1 MTVTVY
7 EVGGAVR
14 DSLRGVESKDRDFV
28 VEAPSWEAMRAYIRE
43 RGTIYLETPKY
54 LTIRAKLDGVNADYV
69 LARKESEYTDG
80 RHPDRVEPGT
90 IDDDLGRRDFTMN
103 AIARRADGTLYDPHG
118 GAEDIRRRLIR
129 CVGDPDQ
136 RFYEDALRLLRALR
150 FAVTTGFDLCPAVVS
165 CLNSPAHLDRL
176 GGVSVERTRE
186 ELNKAFRHDTLAT
199 LTRLNQ
205 HPSLTRRLFSDNR
218 LWLEA
223 TLKAR

>member
-1 MTVTVY
+1 MKSSEILKVMVI
-7 EVGGAVR
+7 GG
-14 DSLRGVESKDRDFV
+14 FV
-28 VEAPSWEAMRAYIRE
+28 LSRRE
-43 RGTIYLETPKY
+43 Q
-54 LTIRAKLDGVNADYV
+54 
-69 LARKESEYTDG
+69 SYTDG

-103 AIARRADGTLYDPHG
+103 AIARRADGSLYDPHG

-129 CVGDPDQ
+129 CVGDPDR
-136 RFYEDALRLLRALR
+136 RFYEDALRLLRAVR

-176 GGVSVERTRE
+176 EGVSVERTRE